1 MGALTAVFGVT
12 VRFSKPRS

>member
-1 MGALTAVFGVT
+1 VGALTAVFGVT